1 MVSLSLTKNQRH
13 NNGTKIVF
21 STNGAGTT
29 GYTHAKKNE
38 PRHRPSHKKETKKEK
53 NKQTNKQKKHTQKKH
68 GTPNNS

>member
-38 PRHRPSHKKETKKEK
+38 PRHRPSHKLT
-53 NKQTNKQKKHTQKKH
+53 
-68 GTPNNS
+68 